1 MNVSIRFFQAGSCRH
16 PEFTLI
22 QGGNLKSIEIPAIF
36 ALIEHPQAG
45 NILFDTGYTQ
55 RFFSA
60 TQNFPA
66 SLYALVTPVTI
77 EPHQTALAQL
87 AAIDIPATAVQY
99 IIYSHLHADHIG
111 GLLDF
116 PQAKFIGSDRGYQ
129 AVASQQGLAR
139 VMAGFLPELLPPDF
153 LSRTEFTETMA
164 EVDLPARFW
173 PFDRGID
180 LWEDGT
186 MWLVDLPG
194 HAIGQLGLFL
204 TDEAGITYFLI
215 ADACWLSRAY
225 QELLMPS
232 SLANLIMASASQYR
246 ETLGKIHRL
255 HQQQP
260 DIQIIPTHCDQVLR
274 SIL

>member
-1 MNVSIRFFQAGSCRH
+1 MSVSIRFFQAGSCRH

-22 QGGNLKSIEIPAIF
+22 RGGSLKSIAIPAIF

-45 NILFDTGYTQ
+45 HILFDTGYSQ

-66 SLYALVTPVTI
+66 NLYAVVTPVTI
-77 EPHQTALAQL
+77 EPPQTALAQL
-87 AAIDIPATAVQY
+87 AAIGIPATAVNY

-116 PQAKFIGSDRGYQ
+116 PQATFIGSDRGYQ
-129 AVASQQGLAR
+129 AVVSKQGLAR

-153 LSRTEFTETMA
+153 RSRTKFTEAMA

-173 PFDRGID
+173 PFERGID
-180 LWEDGT
+180 LWADGT

-204 TDEAGITYFLI
+204 TDEAGVTYFLI

-225 QELLMPS
+225 QELVMPS
-232 SLANLIMASASQYR
+232 PVANLIMASASQYR

-255 HQQQP
+255 HRQQP
-260 DIQIIPTHCDQVLR
+260 DIRIIPTHCDRVLE
-274 SIL
+274 SFL